1 MPVARGRPDSSPL
14 RGLECRAR
22 TKSFDRDSTAA
33 AAAAA
38 TSAGATAVLEQEV
51 LFETSQKVL
60 QQQDV
65 PRQQQQEEGRACG
78 VGILPFLEGKHVL
91 ITGATG
97 FIGKG
102 AASGGHGV
110 VTGFIGVLARV
121 LVEKILREQPRVG
134 QLYLLIQPTA
144 RATAAH
150 RLTQQVVPSPVFS
163 LLRERHGEGYGAFMA
178 GKLTAVQGNVGED
191 GLGLPAHA
199 AAALHDSVDLIFNF
213 AATVD
218 FEAEYDVALNIN
230 TMGPRRVLAFA
241 KKCRRL
247 QLLVHV
253 STAYVNGQ
261 REGRCMER
269 PFSPGDSIAAEMLA
283 CSPTPSATTAV
294 AAAAA
299 AVAAAVAATSPAAA
313 AAASSAAAADFA
325 AAAAAAAAATAA
337 TTAAA
342 AAATSPAATSQ
353 VPVLDLD
360 EEVALAVR
368 ERAAVEAGAKARG
381 ASAEEVAAAVEA
393 HMSALGAD
401 RARTFGWQ
409 DAYALCKAMG
419 EMALVEQQEGAEG
432 EGEVGGK
439 AGGEA
444 RVPVVVVRPSIVESA
459 LHEPMPGWIEG
470 FRVADPVLMAFAKG
484 EIPGFHAPPH
494 GICDIIPV
502 DLLANAILA
511 IAASNAKPPRNAIR
525 PTSKHHLPRVYH
537 VTSSVANP
545 LCFNELFAATT
556 KHFAANPMKRKDGTA
571 ISVSHM
577 IAFPWPVLFMAAIWF
592 QYELPRL
599 LVTLDPRNGPAQKQ
613 RQAAKLTKRHNQYRR
628 LAKLYMPYCFGKA
641 LFDSSNMEHLFSA
654 MSPEEQHKFNFNVRN
669 INWNHYL
676 CHVHFPGLRKFVL
689 KEKALK

>member
-1 MPVARGRPDSSPL
+1 MMIQQGEPSGARKLSGYLRKVGGNPSWSGKYQGPRVQSSPVYSLVTGPDSSPL

-33 AAAAA
+33 TAAAA

-150 RLTQQVVPSPVFS
+150 RLTQQHTTYPSLSSCIPPTQVVPSPVFS

-191 GLGLPAHA
+191 GLGLAAHA

-253 STAYVNGQ
+253 STG
-261 REGRCMER
+261 EPHLHSHLHLR
-269 PFSPGDSIAAEMLA
+269 P
-283 CSPTPSATTAV
+283 
-294 AAAAA
+294 
-299 AVAAAVAATSPAAA
+299 
-313 AAASSAAAADFA
+313 
-325 AAAAAAAAATAA
+325 
-337 TTAAA
+337 
-342 AAATSPAATSQ
+342 
-353 VPVLDLD
+353 
-360 EEVALAVR
+360 
-368 ERAAVEAGAKARG
+368 
-381 ASAEEVAAAVEA
+381 A
-393 HMSALGAD
+393 HMYLSGSH
-401 RARTFGWQ
+401 
-409 DAYALCKAMG
+409 DAYTLCKAMG

-470 FRVADPVLMAFAKG
+470 FR
-484 EIPGFHAPPH
+484 
-494 GICDIIPV
+494 
-502 DLLANAILA
+502 
-511 IAASNAKPPRNAIR
+511 
-525 PTSKHHLPRVYH
+525 
-537 VTSSVANP
+537 
-545 LCFNELFAATT
+545 
-556 KHFAANPMKRKDGTA
+556 
-571 ISVSHM
+571 
-577 IAFPWPVLFMAAIWF
+577 
-592 QYELPRL
+592 
-599 LVTLDPRNGPAQKQ
+599 
-613 RQAAKLTKRHNQYRR
+613 
-628 LAKLYMPYCFGKA
+628 
-641 LFDSSNMEHLFSA
+641 
-654 MSPEEQHKFNFNVRN
+654 
-669 INWNHYL
+669 
-676 CHVHFPGLRKFVL
+676 
-689 KEKALK
+689 

>member
-1 MPVARGRPDSSPL
+1 MMIQQGEPSGARKLSGYLRKVGGNPSWSGKYQGPRVQSSPVYSLVTGPDSSPL

-33 AAAAA
+33 TAAAA

-150 RLTQQVVPSPVFS
+150 RLTQQHTTYPSLSSCIPPTQVVPSPVFS

-191 GLGLPAHA
+191 GLGLAAHA

-299 AVAAAVAATSPAAA
+299 AVAATSPAAA
-313 AAASSAAAADFA
+313 AAASSAAAADF
-325 AAAAAAAAATAA
+325 AAAAAAAATAA

-360 EEVALAVR
+360 EEVALALR

-409 DAYALCKAMG
+409 DAYTLCKAMG

-470 FRVADPVLMAFAKG
+470 FR
-484 EIPGFHAPPH
+484 
-494 GICDIIPV
+494 
-502 DLLANAILA
+502 
-511 IAASNAKPPRNAIR
+511 
-525 PTSKHHLPRVYH
+525 
-537 VTSSVANP
+537 
-545 LCFNELFAATT
+545 
-556 KHFAANPMKRKDGTA
+556 
-571 ISVSHM
+571 
-577 IAFPWPVLFMAAIWF
+577 
-592 QYELPRL
+592 
-599 LVTLDPRNGPAQKQ
+599 
-613 RQAAKLTKRHNQYRR
+613 
-628 LAKLYMPYCFGKA
+628 
-641 LFDSSNMEHLFSA
+641 
-654 MSPEEQHKFNFNVRN
+654 
-669 INWNHYL
+669 
-676 CHVHFPGLRKFVL
+676 
-689 KEKALK
+689 

>member
-1 MPVARGRPDSSPL
+1 MMIQQGEPSGARKLSGYLRKVGGNPSWSGKYQGPRVQSSPVYSLVTGPDSSPL

-33 AAAAA
+33 TAAAA

-150 RLTQQVVPSPVFS
+150 RLTQQSPFPRPCFPHLRRQHTTYPSLSSCIPPTQVVPSPVFS

-191 GLGLPAHA
+191 GLGLAAHA

-218 FEAEYDVALNIN
+218 FEAE
-230 TMGPRRVLAFA
+230 
-241 KKCRRL
+241 
-247 QLLVHV
+247 
-253 STAYVNGQ
+253 
-261 REGRCMER
+261 
-269 PFSPGDSIAAEMLA
+269 
-283 CSPTPSATTAV
+283 
-294 AAAAA
+294 
-299 AVAAAVAATSPAAA
+299 
-313 AAASSAAAADFA
+313 
-325 AAAAAAAAATAA
+325 
-337 TTAAA
+337 
-342 AAATSPAATSQ
+342 
-353 VPVLDLD
+353 
-360 EEVALAVR
+360 
-368 ERAAVEAGAKARG
+368 
-381 ASAEEVAAAVEA
+381 
-393 HMSALGAD
+393 
-401 RARTFGWQ
+401 ARTFGWQ
-409 DAYALCKAMG
+409 DAYTLCKAMG

-470 FRVADPVLMAFAKG
+470 FR
-484 EIPGFHAPPH
+484 
-494 GICDIIPV
+494 
-502 DLLANAILA
+502 
-511 IAASNAKPPRNAIR
+511 
-525 PTSKHHLPRVYH
+525 
-537 VTSSVANP
+537 
-545 LCFNELFAATT
+545 
-556 KHFAANPMKRKDGTA
+556 
-571 ISVSHM
+571 
-577 IAFPWPVLFMAAIWF
+577 
-592 QYELPRL
+592 
-599 LVTLDPRNGPAQKQ
+599 
-613 RQAAKLTKRHNQYRR
+613 
-628 LAKLYMPYCFGKA
+628 
-641 LFDSSNMEHLFSA
+641 
-654 MSPEEQHKFNFNVRN
+654 
-669 INWNHYL
+669 
-676 CHVHFPGLRKFVL
+676 
-689 KEKALK
+689 